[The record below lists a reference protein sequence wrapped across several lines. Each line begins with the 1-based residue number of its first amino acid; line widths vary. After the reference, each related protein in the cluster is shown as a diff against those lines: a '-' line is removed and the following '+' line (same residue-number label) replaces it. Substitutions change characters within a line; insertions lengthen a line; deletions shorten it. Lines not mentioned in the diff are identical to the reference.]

1 MLQGGIPD
9 ESLYETCMVQTR
21 WWQQAQLSHGENDSR
36 PWLAYMRV
44 LRNLDPNLI
53 LRFRDWVTECLDQ
66 PQLIDY
72 CPALSRIL
80 HCMVTS
86 WWSLDHDAGLKVWHS
101 AYLTQHPTQQWFDS
115 EPPETST
122 LLQRRSARIASNMS
136 SGRASR
142 SSSAAL
148 PRPSPPMAASRNQSQ
163 DLANAS
169 NLPLPPVNMC
179 SDSDMF
185 NMLPSLH
192 FDQGDRTGFET
203 SNEHLGMLQGQ
214 LVPGLAYQQHQQHLL
229 PQLVQQ
235 PQGHHDSAQVQQ
247 HLGAQYVNAQPWLE
261 SQPQAWQETQLVLA
275 EHMGEPSRRF
285 AQGDQQLNV
294 SLVPAS
300 LVSMAANLG
309 ILTHAILLFSLEYIL
324 LQHVSHYSL
333 NLASLCRAAF
343 S

>member
-1 MLQGGIPD
+1 
-9 ESLYETCMVQTR
+9 MVQTR
-21 WWQQAQLSHGENDSR
+21 WWQDAQLAHGENDSR

-66 PQLIDY
+66 PQLIGY
-72 CPALSRIL
+72 CAALSSIL
-80 HCMVTS
+80 HCMMTS

-101 AYLTQHPTQQWFDS
+101 AFLTQRPTQQWLDS
-115 EPPETST
+115 ESPETST
-122 LLQRRSARIASNMS
+122 LARRRSARIASNVS
-136 SGRASR
+136 SGGASR

-163 DLANAS
+163 DLANALV
-169 NLPLPPVNMC
+169 LPLPSVNMY

-214 LVPGLAYQQHQQHLL
+214 LVPGLAYQQQQQHLL

-235 PQGHHDSAQVQQ
+235 PQSHHDSAQVQQ
-247 HLGAQYVNAQPWLE
+247 HLEAQPVNFQPVNAHPWLE
-261 SQPQAWQETQLVLA
+261 SQPQAWQETQPVLA
-275 EHMGEPSRRF
+275 EHMGEPSCRF

-294 SLVPAS
+294 SLVLAS
-300 LVSMAANLG
+300 LVSVAANMG
-309 ILTHAILLFSLEYIL
+309 ILTHAILLFSLEHIL
-324 LQHVSHYSL
+324 LQRVSHYSL

>member
-1 MLQGGIPD
+1 M
-9 ESLYETCMVQTR
+9 
-21 WWQQAQLSHGENDSR
+21 
-36 PWLAYMRV
+36 
-44 LRNLDPNLI
+44 
-53 LRFRDWVTECLDQ
+53 
-66 PQLIDY
+66 
-72 CPALSRIL
+72 
-80 HCMVTS
+80 TS

-101 AYLTQHPTQQWFDS
+101 AFLTQPPTQQWLDS
-115 EPPETST
+115 ESAKTST
-122 LLQRRSARIASNMS
+122 LVQRRSARIASNMP

-148 PRPSPPMAASRNQSQ
+148 PRPPPPMAASRNQSQ
-163 DLANAS
+163 DLADAS
-169 NLPLPPVNMC
+169 NLPLPSVNMC
-179 SDSDMF
+179 RDSDMF

-247 HLGAQYVNAQPWLE
+247 HLEVQPVNFQPVNAQPWLE

-275 EHMGEPSRRF
+275 EHEPSRRF

-294 SLVPAS
+294 SLVLAS